1 MKAWLAGLTIILYL
15 SAAAVGLA
23 QPQIPP
29 APTSSFYVQDYA
41 GVLDS
46 ETKSRINALGRKLK
60 SASKAH
66 ILVVTINSLE
76 GGVPA
81 DFAREIIRQW
91 GVGDKKLNNGVLLLV
106 VTGENKYRIEVGY
119 GLEGALPDA
128 KAGEILDEKLLPYVK
143 KGDYNQGVWQTYK
156 ELTFIAAKEYNV
168 DLNEA
173 GNKNSAAAN
182 KTEQAWPWWLKAVAA
197 IALKG
202 FLIFDNVALGGFF
215 TGLILGLLLS
225 GGRKGGG
232 GSGGSDGFGGGD
244 SGGGG
249 ADR

>member
-23 QPQIPP
+23 QPQVSLV
-29 APTSSFYVQDYA
+29 PTNSFYVQDYA

-46 ETKSRINALGRKLK
+46 ETKGRINALGRKLK
-60 SASKAH
+60 TASKAH
-66 ILVVTINSLE
+66 IIVVTINSLE

-81 DFAREIIRQW
+81 DFARDIIKQW
-91 GVGDKKLNNGVLLLV
+91 GVGDKKLNNGVLLLL

-128 KAGEILDEKLLPYVK
+128 KAGEILDEKLLPYVQ
-143 KGDYNQGVWQTYK
+143 KGDYNQGVWQAYK
-156 ELTFIAAKEYNV
+156 ELAGIAAKEYEV

-173 GNKNSAAAN
+173 GNKTAAAAN
-182 KTEQAWPWWLKAVAA
+182 KTEQAWPWWLKIVAA
-197 IALKG
+197 IALIG

-215 TGLILGLLLS
+215 TGLILGLLAS

-232 GSGGSDGFGGGD
+232 SGGGDGFGGG
-244 SGGGG
+244 SGGGGG